1 MIKFSSA
8 SFVCQ
13 ASKKGYPWWVNEIL
27 FHLTAEE
34 MLQEKTNL
42 FKTSIILARTI
53 AQKINDI
60 GSNIDNQLKNKANIS
75 E

>member
-1 MIKFSSA
+1 
-8 SFVCQ
+8 
-13 ASKKGYPWWVNEIL
+13 
-27 FHLTAEE
+27 

-42 FKTSIILARTI
+42 FKTSIILARTR

-75 E
+75 EYLSLALDELKDITETKSCYFYLRRQC